1 MKHLADGLIKAAS
14 IVHCQCSSLRLCS
27 VLTSQIIHLVLGN
40 FEFEVSGKRRCWLRK
55 KWQRVPLKWE
65 KLSLFF
71 VFLSHLTERHKSWKT
86 QVEQSPTYSPTLKD
100 AAPLV
105 TIRLS
110 YESEG
115 GVLISTK
122 KNRNKKD
129 SRVCRV
135 SINHNYKLLHHTTL
149 RGLFTHRCGKH
160 VRLHNLLW
168 HFFS

>member
-1 MKHLADGLIKAAS
+1 MQQLEA
-14 IVHCQCSSLRLCS
+14 VQCFDISNHSLGSWKLWIRSFGETS
-27 VLTSQIIHLVLGN
+27 VLT
-40 FEFEVSGKRRCWLRK
+40 EKEVTACALKMRK
-55 KWQRVPLKWE
+55 ALAI
-65 KLSLFF
+65 FCF

-135 SINHNYKLLHHTTL
+135 SINHNYKPLHHTTL